1 MKINGEGIYDS
12 TAWKIIGEGEKVS
25 DPAKPNDPPRLRV
38 PPGRGGMG
46 KAHAEFAFTERDFRF
61 TVGKDG
67 SLYAWCMTLPKSGA
81 ELTIKSLGTDAK
93 LFEGGIK
100 SVTLL
105 GSKAKLDWKQTA
117 DGLVIQYPKSDKLKL
132 AVGFKIN

>member
-1 MKINGEGIYDS
+1 
-12 TAWKIIGEGEKVS
+12 
-25 DPAKPNDPPRLRV
+25 
-38 PPGRGGMG
+38 MG
-46 KAHAEFAFTERDFRF
+46 KAHAEFSFTERDFRF

-67 SLYAWCMTLPKSGA
+67 SLYAWCMALPKPGT
-81 ELTIKSLGTDAK
+81 ELTIKSLGTDATF
-93 LFEGGIK
+93 LDGRIK

-117 DGLVIQYPKSDKLKL
+117 EGLVIQYPKLSKLKL